1 MYKRILSLVLLLS
14 FFSVSFCMA
23 FDINGCLP
31 QINEWWNSFL
41 TWVNAVAIPWIET
54 NLGAK
59 SREEFQKEFLEAL
72 GDVPVA
78 AQNLWNSVKDLFNQQ

>member
-1 MYKRILSLVLLLS
+1 MFKRILSLVILLS
-14 FFSVSFCMA
+14 FFSVGFCFA

-41 TWVNAVAIPWIET
+41 SWVNTTAIPWIET
-54 NLGAK
+54 NLGTK
-59 SREEFQKEFLEAL
+59 SREEFQKEFTEAL

-78 AQNLWNSVKDLFNQQ
+78 AQNIWNWVKGLFD